1 VRDTFKGLTKQRFR
15 WNRNYIKNRL
25 RKHLDIVD
33 PVSYGWQNFWMFAD
47 SALYRIVLFFL
58 IVWGLLSMLL
68 VDPATI
74 PGHLV
79 WVALLYSAITVV
91 QYPFDVWLVSEQ
103 PREDIKMF
111 GWLLL
116 LHPYR
121 FYLRLVQLWSFVLE
135 ILFWHSY
142 TSVYLPKNVAEKA
155 EKW

>member
-1 VRDTFKGLTKQRFR
+1 
-15 WNRNYIKNRL
+15 
-25 RKHLDIVD
+25 
-33 PVSYGWQNFWMFAD
+33 
-47 SALYRIVLFFL
+47 
-58 IVWGLLSMLL
+58 
-68 VDPATI
+68 
-74 PGHLV
+74 
-79 WVALLYSAITVV
+79 VALLYSAITVV